1 MEVRDEVA
9 PFNSPVRWP
18 GGVGRIRRVQQLQRL
33 NHNFTD
39 DFCCSESGCAGFAAN
54 Q

>member
-9 PFNSPVRWP
+9 PFNSPVGWP
-18 GGVGRIRRVQQLQRL
+18 IGVGRIPRVQQLQRL
-33 NHNFTD
+33 NDNSTDNFGRPQ
-39 DFCCSESGCAGFAAN
+39 SGRAGFTAN

>member
-9 PFNSPVRWP
+9 PFNSPVGWP
-18 GGVGRIRRVQQLQRL
+18 IGVGRIRRVQQLQWF
-33 NHNFTD
+33 NDNSTD
-39 DFCCSESGCAGFAAN
+39 DFGRAQSGRGGFAAN